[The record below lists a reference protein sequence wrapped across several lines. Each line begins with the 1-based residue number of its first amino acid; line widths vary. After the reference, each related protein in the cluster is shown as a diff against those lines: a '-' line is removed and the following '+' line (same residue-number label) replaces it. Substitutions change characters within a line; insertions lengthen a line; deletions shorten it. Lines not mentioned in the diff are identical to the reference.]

1 MIHAQ
6 LTMRSNAL
14 EMDTKVDVLLPED
27 RHTTKDTRGKKYPV
41 LYILHGA
48 KEDNSSW
55 MNLSN
60 IFLMCRDLDLIVVM
74 PTTYRGSYVDAVYGQ
89 NYYTYIS
96 EELPVKMKNIFPI
109 SDDPKDTFIM
119 GESMGGYGTM
129 RIALSKPENYAK
141 AVVLSGGN
149 FDPFHSFMTSKL
161 TTGVFGDSETWKN
174 SDNNLVNLVQ
184 KLKTSTILPEMQF
197 YCGTEDRA
205 YDSCKEFYEYIK
217 NELPLMKI
225 SAKWDSGKHN
235 FFYWNKVIPEALHFF
250 GFEIPQNSV
259 I

>member
-55 MNLSN
+55 INLSN

-174 SDNNLVNLVQ
+174 SYALQLPQFSLVFL
-184 KLKTSTILPEMQF
+184 TDDILPDYFVQ
-197 YCGTEDRA
+197 
-205 YDSCKEFYEYIK
+205 
-217 NELPLMKI
+217 
-225 SAKWDSGKHN
+225 
-235 FFYWNKVIPEALHFF
+235 NKRKRIRN
-250 GFEIPQNSV
+250 IQ
-259 I
+259 

>member
-27 RHTTKDTRGKKYPV
+27 RHTTKDTRGRKYPV

-55 MNLSN
+55 INLSN

-119 GESMGGYGTM
+119 G
-129 RIALSKPENYAK
+129 
-141 AVVLSGGN
+141 
-149 FDPFHSFMTSKL
+149 
-161 TTGVFGDSETWKN
+161 
-174 SDNNLVNLVQ
+174 
-184 KLKTSTILPEMQF
+184 
-197 YCGTEDRA
+197 
-205 YDSCKEFYEYIK
+205 
-217 NELPLMKI
+217 
-225 SAKWDSGKHN
+225 
-235 FFYWNKVIPEALHFF
+235 
-250 GFEIPQNSV
+250 
-259 I
+259 

>member
-27 RHTTKDTRGKKYPV
+27 RHITKDTRGRKYPV

-55 MNLSN
+55 INLSN

-109 SDDPKDTFIM
+109 SDDPKDTLIM
-119 GESMGGYGTM
+119 GESMGGYGTL
-129 RIALSKPENYAK
+129 RIALSKPE
-141 AVVLSGGN
+141 
-149 FDPFHSFMTSKL
+149 KL
-161 TTGVFGDSETWKN
+161 CKRRCIIWR
-174 SDNNLVNLVQ
+174 
-184 KLKTSTILPEMQF
+184 QF
-197 YCGTEDRA
+197 
-205 YDSCKEFYEYIK
+205 
-217 NELPLMKI
+217 
-225 SAKWDSGKHN
+225 
-235 FFYWNKVIPEALHFF
+235 
-250 GFEIPQNSV
+250 
-259 I
+259 